1 MLLGKYTHS
10 LDAKNRLVI
19 PSRLAEELD
28 GKITIAPSVTNRCI
42 LLYGEEEWRQYYN
55 KINSLPRSQIEDL
68 ARYLFSN
75 AMQVTPDAQN
85 RIAVPQDM
93 LDYAGIKKNLITAGV
108 GDFCEIWA
116 QEVYEEEHI
125 GAKPANTLERLKAL
139 GL

>member
-19 PSRLAEELD
+19 PSKLADELD
-28 GKITIAPSVTNRCI
+28 GKLTICPSATEHCI

-55 KINSLPRSQIEDL
+55 KINSLPRSQVHAL

-75 AMQVTPDAQN
+75 AQQVTPDAQN
-85 RIAVPQDM
+85 RIAVPQEM
-93 LDYAGIKKNLITAGV
+93 LDYTGIRKNIITVAV
-108 GDFCEIWA
+108 GDYCEIWGQETYDSENIAA
-116 QEVYEEEHI
+116 QPE
-125 GAKPANTLERLKAL
+125 NLLELLRSL